1 MANTHT
7 YTRRE
12 EVANAITHGIGT
24 ALSIAALVVLI
35 VFAAWKGTAMHVVSF
50 TIYGTAMLLLYT
62 ASTLVHSF
70 RDGRMKDILEVL
82 DHSFI
87 YVFIA
92 GTYTPLV
99 LHTIGG
105 SLGWTLFGIVWGIA
119 VAGVVFKAYFTKR
132 FLFTSTLLY
141 ILMGWIVVFAWGPL
155 TASLAPAGLT
165 LLIAGGLLY
174 TVGTVFYVW
183 RSFPYHHA
191 VWHLFVLAGSIA
203 HFFTILLY
211 VLPR

>member
-12 EVANAITHGIGT
+12 EVANAVTHGIGT
-24 ALSIAALVVLI
+24 ALSIAALVLLI
-35 VFAAWKGTAMHVVSF
+35 VFASWKGTAMHVVSF

-105 SLGWTLFGIVWGIA
+105 SLGWTLFGVVWGIA

-155 TASLAPAGLT
+155 TASLAPAGLA

-174 TVGTVFYVW
+174 TFGTVFYVW

>member
-35 VFAAWKGTAMHVVSF
+35 VFAAWKGTAMHVVTF

-105 SLGWTLFGIVWGIA
+105 SLGWTLFGVVWGIA